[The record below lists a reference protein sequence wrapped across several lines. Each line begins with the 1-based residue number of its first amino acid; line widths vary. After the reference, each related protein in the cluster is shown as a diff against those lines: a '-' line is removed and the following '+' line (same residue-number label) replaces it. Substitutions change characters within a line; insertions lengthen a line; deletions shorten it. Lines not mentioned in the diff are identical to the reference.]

1 MKILLKKRLD
11 LKLILMSSI
20 PEMTIFQDYYNY
32 YLPVIEIEMKQ
43 DDIRIVYLDINKDNN
58 NNNNKQFELINYE
71 NIINIIEKS
80 YEESNN
86 SSIKI
91 LIFLPDINTIMSC
104 KRVLNSSKYNDKY
117 EIEIL
122 HISFFFKHLYI
133 IFFLIFI
140 RVYNTTR

>member
-43 DDIRIVYLDINKDNN
+43 DDIKIVYIDDNSREEEDKDNN
-58 NNNNKQFELINYE
+58 MQFELIDYD

-80 YEESNN
+80 YEEDNN
-86 SSIKI
+86 NNIKI

-104 KRVLNSSKYNDKY
+104 KRVLNNSKYSDKY
-117 EIEIL
+117 EIEVL
-122 HISFFFKHLYI
+122 HISFLH
-133 IFFLIFI
+133 IFSYL
-140 RVYNTTR
+140 

>member
-43 DDIRIVYLDINKDNN
+43 DDIRIVYLDINKEDNN

-80 YEESNN
+80 YEDSNN

-122 HISFFFKHLYI
+122 HISFFKTFIYYI
-133 IFFLIFI
+133 FLNFYKSI
-140 RVYNTTR
+140 